1 MGGCKTGRPTAV
13 WAVGMKILLSKC
25 NTYRIRNIIIPLPV
39 NEEPAQLM
47 PTVLQNVA
55 TERK

>member
-1 MGGCKTGRPTAV
+1 V
-13 WAVGMKILLSKC
+13 WVGGMKILLSKC
-25 NTYRIRNIIIPLPV
+25 NTYRIRNILIPLPV
-39 NEEPAQLM
+39 NEEPALLK